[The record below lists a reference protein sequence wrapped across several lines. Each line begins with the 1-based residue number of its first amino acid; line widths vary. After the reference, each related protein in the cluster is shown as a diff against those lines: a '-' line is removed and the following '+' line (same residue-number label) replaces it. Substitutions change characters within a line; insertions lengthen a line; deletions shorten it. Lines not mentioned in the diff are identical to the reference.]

1 MRQKGTFVIDDSIRK
16 MKGMIPDYLM
26 KIDLNLLDSVRI

>member
-1 MRQKGTFVIDDSIRK
+1 MIDDSVRK
-16 MKGMIPDYLM
+16 MKGMIPNYLM